1 MTPLLAD
8 VGIPMIV
15 LQLPAMVVLL
25 IPVVLLEA
33 FVVNRYL
40 RIGFAKCASGVFRAN
55 LASTLL
61 GFPLAWALMLCVEFA
76 SGFLLEGAHR
86 IFPAV
91 ERIAGSPIFEV
102 ASLPLFAAWVPG
114 EELWTIPIA
123 AAVLLIPSFYIS
135 VWIERK
141 ICARIWSSEPPT
153 VLSSARKAVWQANVV
168 LYLFL
173 FGVAVCYEVYVFAT
187 KGWPKW

>member
-33 FVVNRYL
+33 FVVNRQL
-40 RIGFAKCASGVFRAN
+40 QIGFAKSASGVFRAN

-61 GFPLAWALMLCVEFA
+61 GFPLAWLLMLAVEFGC
-76 SGFLLEGAHR
+76 GFLFDGIYRAYPGFDR
-86 IFPAV
+86 VADN
-91 ERIAGSPIFEV
+91 PIFGV
-102 ASLPLFAAWVPG
+102 AYFALSAAWIPG
-114 EELWTIPIA
+114 EDWWPIPIA
-123 AAVLLIPSFYIS
+123 AAILLIPSFYIS

-141 ICARIWSSEPPT
+141 ICARVWSSEPSS
-153 VLSSARKAVWQANVV
+153 VLSSLTKTVRQANIVS
-168 LYLFL
+168 YLFL
-173 FGVAVCYEVYVFAT
+173 FGVAVCYELYIIAT
-187 KGWPKW
+187 EGWPKW